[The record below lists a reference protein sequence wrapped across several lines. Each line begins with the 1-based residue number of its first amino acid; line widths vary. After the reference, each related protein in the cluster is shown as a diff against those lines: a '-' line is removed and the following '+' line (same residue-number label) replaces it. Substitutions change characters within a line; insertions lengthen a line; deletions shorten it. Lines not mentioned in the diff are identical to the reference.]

1 MVDNVHRMQN
11 SLDLTDAPGTLTH
24 LALPGGGLRY
34 AASFYTQAQA
44 DHLFD
49 TLLKTLH
56 WQQDV
61 LTMAGRQIPVPRL
74 QAWYGVK
81 DADYGYSGL
90 ALRPHPWHPVL
101 AAIRDRIQSATGH
114 AFNSVLANLYRDG
127 RDSVDWH
134 ADNEAALGDAPV
146 IASLSLGVQ
155 RRFQLRPR
163 RAHSGQVTR
172 LELAH
177 GSLLLMEAGTQ
188 SHWQHRVPKEPG
200 VQAARINLTFRR
212 IVNATSGD

>member
-1 MVDNVHRMQN
+1 MQS
-11 SLDLTDAPGTLTH
+11 SLDLTDSPRSLTQ

-34 AASFYTQAQA
+34 AASFYPQAEA

-49 TLLKTLH
+49 TLLQALH

-101 AAIRDRIQSATGH
+101 ADIRDRIQSETGH

-146 IASLSLGVQ
+146 IASLSLGAQ

-163 RAHSGQVTR
+163 NGPSGQVTR
-172 LELAH
+172 IELAH

-188 SHWQHRVPKEPG
+188 AHWQHRVPKESG
-200 VQAARINLTFRR
+200 VQGARINLTFRH
-212 IVNATSGD
+212 IVNATAED